1 MRNSLIDT
9 LLPAFAIAAALLVF
23 GVFAGV
29 SPWEVWVL
37 LFKGA
42 FGDWFSWQN
51 TLQRAAPL
59 MLTALCVAI
68 PARAG
73 LVVIGG
79 EGALVLGGLACAALA
94 HAVPLPGNV
103 IGTAIVCIAGAA
115 AGALWLALAGW
126 LRQYRGINET
136 ISSLLLAYVAI
147 GIFKHIVEG
156 PLRDPA
162 SLNKPSTY
170 SLPDGL
176 LIGGIGGSDVHW
188 GFVLGVLACI
198 VLGLWL
204 RWTASGFAVKVV
216 GGNPRTAQL
225 VGLPAS
231 SLIITACAIGGACAG
246 LAGAVEVA
254 AVHTNA
260 NASLIAGYG
269 YAGIL
274 VAFIARQQPLAI
286 IPVAILF
293 GGFGAAGSLLQRR
306 LGLPDASVMV
316 LQGIAFVFILASEAL
331 RGVDWKALI
340 AQRLADRKRAD
351 AEAAIA
357 EAAAAQAAAARETAQ
372 GLAAEEKA
380 TAMADAAQAPVASVP
395 TSEPSATAP
404 SSAPPSALAMPSG
417 TAFLLGDKPA

>member
-1 MRNSLIDT
+1 MRNALKEA
-9 LLPAFAIAAALLVF
+9 LLPTAAIAAALLVF
-23 GVFAGV
+23 GLFVWFAGV
-29 SPWEVWVL
+29 SPLQVWLL

-42 FGDWFSWQN
+42 FGDWYSWQN

-79 EGALVLGGLACAALA
+79 EGALVLGGLACAGLA
-94 HAVPLPGNV
+94 QSVQLPANLA
-103 IGTAIVCIAGAA
+103 GTALICLAGAIV
-115 AGALWLALAGW
+115 GALWISLAGW

-147 GIFKHIVEG
+147 GLFKHLVEG

-170 SLPDGL
+170 TLAEGL
-176 LIGGIGGSDVHW
+176 QISGIGGSDVHW
-188 GFVLGVLACI
+188 GLVLGVLACI
-198 VLGLWL
+198 AASVWL
-204 RWTASGFAVKVV
+204 RWTPSGFSVRVV
-216 GGNPRTAQL
+216 GGNLRAAQL
-225 VGLPAS
+225 VGLQATK
-231 SLIITACAIGGACAG
+231 LILLACALGGACAG

-254 AVHTNA
+254 AVHTSA

-274 VAFIARQQPLAI
+274 VAFIARQQPLAV

-306 LGLPDASVMV
+306 LGLPDASVLL
-316 LQGIAFVFILASEAL
+316 LQGIAFVLILASEAL
-331 RGVDWKALI
+331 RDLDWKALWMKLAKNADPRSSSSVI
-340 AQRLADRKRAD
+340 AGLTRNPAAVAADLD
-351 AEAAIA
+351 P
-357 EAAAAQAAAARETAQ
+357 
-372 GLAAEEKA
+372 G
-380 TAMADAAQAPVASVP
+380 
-395 TSEPSATAP
+395 
-404 SSAPPSALAMPSG
+404 SSPG
-417 TAFLLGDKPA
+417 